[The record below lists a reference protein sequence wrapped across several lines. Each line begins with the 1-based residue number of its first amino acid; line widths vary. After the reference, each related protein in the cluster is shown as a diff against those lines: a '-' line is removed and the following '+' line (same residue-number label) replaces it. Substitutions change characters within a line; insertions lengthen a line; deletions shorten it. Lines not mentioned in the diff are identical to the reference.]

1 MPVVSSH
8 LLRGVHRAAR
18 GRTEVLQVH
27 RLQGVCVSDLPQE
40 DSDSVRRVP
49 QARRQLSHQQ
59 PGGADVVAEAVEDTV
74 L

>member
-1 MPVVSSH
+1 
-8 LLRGVHRAAR
+8 
-18 GRTEVLQVH
+18 
-27 RLQGVCVSDLPQE
+27 VSDLPQE
-40 DSDSVRRVP
+40 DGDSVRRVP